1 MNVFSYL
8 VPFVIALGGLI
19 FFHELGHYLVARA
32 CGVKVLRFS
41 IGFGPAL
48 WSRRFGRDGTE
59 WVLAAVPLGGY
70 VKMVD
75 EREGPVAPED
85 LARAFNRQPVG
96 KRMLVV
102 VAGPLANLALA
113 IVLYAVLYTVGV
125 REPLARIDPPAESV
139 AAQAGLRPGDRVVA
153 VDGHSVVSLPQLRW
167 EVLAAALR
175 REAVTLEVERAG
187 EHLTLSLPLAGVVVD
202 HGSDDVMVQLGLKP
216 WRPPLEPVVGSVAP
230 GSPAERAGIVAG
242 MRVRAIE
249 GKPITD
255 WRDLV
260 EIVRAN
266 PGKTLR
272 FTLEQG
278 GQTLERDVFAEPV
291 DDGQGGTIGRIGVA
305 VRPVSDEEFLVS
317 VRYPPLQAVGMALRQ
332 TWEVST
338 MSLRLFGRMLIGE
351 ASLKNLSGPL
361 TIADY
366 AGQTAKMG
374 LEHYLRFVALVSISL
389 GVLNLLPVPILD
401 GGHLLYY
408 SLEAVRGRP
417 LSERAMEI
425 GQQIGLALLMTLM
438 AIALF
443 NDVSR
448 IWSSVSG

>member
-1 MNVFSYL
+1 MNAFSYL

-102 VAGPLANLALA
+102 VAGPLANLVLA
-113 IVLYAVLYTVGV
+113 IVLYAALYTVGV
-125 REPLARIDPPAESV
+125 REPLARIDPPAGSI
-139 AAQAGLRPGDRVVA
+139 AAQAGLRPGDRLVA

-175 REAVTLEVERAG
+175 REAVTLEVERGG

-230 GSPAERAGIVAG
+230 GSPAKRAGIVAG

>member
-102 VAGPLANLALA
+102 VAGPLANLVLA
-113 IVLYAVLYTVGV
+113 IVLYAALYTVGV

-175 REAVTLEVERAG
+175 REAVTLEVERGG

>member
-1 MNVFSYL
+1 MNALSYL

-85 LARAFNRQPVG
+85 LPRAFGRQPVG
-96 KRMLVV
+96 RRMLIVA
-102 VAGPLANLALA
+102 AGPLANLLLA
-113 IVLYAVLYTVGV
+113 IVLYAALYAVGV
-125 REPLARIDPPAESV
+125 REPVARIDPPAESV
-139 AAQAGLRPGDRVVA
+139 AAQAGLQPGDRVVA
-153 VDGHSVVSLPQLRW
+153 VDGRAVASLPQLRW

-175 REAVTLEVERAG
+175 RDAVTLEVERGGGRLAV
-187 EHLTLSLPLAGVVVD
+187 SLPLAGVVVD
-202 HGSDDVMVQLGLKP
+202 QGRDDVMVQLGLKP
-216 WRPPLEPVVGSVAP
+216 WRPPLEPVVGGVAP

-249 GKPITD
+249 GQPITD
-255 WRDLV
+255 WRELV
-260 EIVRAN
+260 DIVRAN

-272 FTLEQG
+272 FTLEQEG
-278 GQTLERDVFAEPV
+278 RVLEREVFAEPA

-305 VRPVSDEEFLVS
+305 ARPVPDEEFLVS
-317 VRYPPLQAVGMALRQ
+317 VRYPPLQAMGLALRQ
-332 TWEVST
+332 TWDVSA

-425 GQQIGLALLMTLM
+425 GQQVGLALLMTLM

>member
-1 MNVFSYL
+1 MTVLSYL

-48 WSRRFGRDGTE
+48 WSRRLGRDGTE

-70 VKMVD
+70 VKMLD
-75 EREGPVAPED
+75 EREGAVAPED
-85 LARAFNRQPVG
+85 LPRAFNRQPVG
-96 KRMLVV
+96 KRMSIVA
-102 VAGPLANLALA
+102 AGPAANLLLA
-113 IVLYAVLYTVGV
+113 IALYVVLYTVGV
-125 REPLARIDPPAESV
+125 REPVARIDPPAESL
-139 AAQAGLRPGDRVVA
+139 AARVGLLSGDRVLA
-153 VDGHSVVSLPQLRW
+153 VDGRAVASLPQLRW
-167 EVLAAALR
+167 EVLAAAMR
-175 REAVTLEVERAG
+175 RNEVALEVERAG
-187 EHLTLSLPLAGVVVD
+187 ERLVFSLPLTGVVVD
-202 HGSDDVMVQLGLKP
+202 HGNDDVMVQLGLVP

-230 GSPAERAGIVAG
+230 GSPAERAGIVPG

-249 GKPITD
+249 GKEIAD
-255 WRDLV
+255 WRELV
-260 EIVRAN
+260 EIVRAH
-266 PGKTLR
+266 PGETLR
-272 FTLEQG
+272 FTLEYDG
-278 GQTLERDVFAEPV
+278 VVTEREVFAEPT

-305 VRPVSDEEFLVS
+305 VRPPSDETFLVS
-317 VRYPPLQAVGMALRQ
+317 VRYPPIQAAGMALRQ

-338 MSLRLFGRMLIGE
+338 MTLRLFGRMLLGE

-366 AGQTAKMG
+366 AGQTARMG

-425 GQQIGLALLMTLM
+425 GQQIGLALLLTLM

>member
-8 VPFVIALGGLI
+8 IPFVIALGGLI

-48 WSRRFGRDGTE
+48 WSRRFGRDGTQ

-96 KRMLVV
+96 KRMLIV
-102 VAGPLANLALA
+102 VAGPLANLLLA
-113 IVLYAVLYTVGV
+113 IVLYAALYTVGV
-125 REPLARIDPPAESV
+125 REPVARIDPPPESI
-139 AAQAGLRPGDRVVA
+139 AAQAGLQPGDRVMA
-153 VDGHSVVSLPQLRW
+153 VDGREVLSLPQLRW

-175 REAVTLEVERAG
+175 RDAATLEVERAG
-187 EHLTLSLPLAGVVVD
+187 ERLTISLPLAGVVVD

-230 GSPAERAGIVAG
+230 GSPAERAGIVPG

-249 GKPITD
+249 GKPIAD

-272 FTLEQG
+272 FTLEQEG
-278 GQTLERDVFAEPV
+278 RTLEREVFAESA

-305 VRPVSDEEFLVS
+305 VRPVPDEEFLVS
-317 VRYPPLQAVGMALRQ
+317 VRYPPLQALNLALRQ
-332 TWEVST
+332 TWEVSA

-389 GVLNLLPVPILD
+389 GALNLLPVPILD

>member
-1 MNVFSYL
+1 MNALSYL

-19 FFHELGHYLVARA
+19 FFHELGHYLVARV

-75 EREGPVAPED
+75 EREAPVAPED
-85 LARAFNRQPVG
+85 LPRAFGRQPVG
-96 KRMLVV
+96 RRMLIVA
-102 VAGPLANLALA
+102 AGPLANLLLA
-113 IVLYAVLYTVGV
+113 IVLYAALYAVGV
-125 REPLARIDPPAESV
+125 REPVARIDPPAESV
-139 AAQAGLRPGDRVVA
+139 AAQAGLQPGDRVVA
-153 VDGHSVVSLPQLRW
+153 VDGRAVASLPQLRW
-167 EVLAAALR
+167 EVLAAVLR
-175 REAVTLEVERAG
+175 RDAVTLEVERGGGRLAV
-187 EHLTLSLPLAGVVVD
+187 SLPLAGVVVD
-202 HGSDDVMVQLGLKP
+202 QGRDDVMVQLGLKP
-216 WRPPLEPVVGSVAP
+216 WRPPLEPVVGGVAP
-230 GSPAERAGIVAG
+230 ASPAESAGIVAG

-249 GKPITD
+249 GQPIVD
-255 WRDLV
+255 WRELV
-260 EIVRAN
+260 DIVRAN

-272 FTLEQG
+272 FTLEQEG
-278 GQTLERDVFAEPV
+278 RVLEREVFAEPA

-305 VRPVSDEEFLVS
+305 ARPVPEEEFFVS
-317 VRYPPLQAVGMALRQ
+317 VRYPPLQAVGLALRQ
-332 TWEVST
+332 TWDVSA

-366 AGQTAKMG
+366 AGQTARMG

-425 GQQIGLALLMTLM
+425 GQQVGLALLMTLM